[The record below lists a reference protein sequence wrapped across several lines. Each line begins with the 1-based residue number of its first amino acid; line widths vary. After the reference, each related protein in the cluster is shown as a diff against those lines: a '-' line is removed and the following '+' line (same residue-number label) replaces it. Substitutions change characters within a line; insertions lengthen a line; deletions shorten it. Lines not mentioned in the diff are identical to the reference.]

1 MATYCVGPSAT
12 GSGSGADWSN
22 QKAWTDTFVRG
33 DTWYLRGGTY
43 AAKTF
48 TTAASGTTRNTIKK
62 ATAGDHV
69 SETGWLTA
77 YGTDQAECGKLS
89 INASTS
95 DYWTFDG
102 QEGEVTLVNGLANV
116 VTPMGIRFLNTD
128 VGDQAFN
135 FDAGGS
141 NSILRYLEIS
151 GPGGTTP
158 FNFTADTAGLSSW
171 GSQAEDTLVQYCYI
185 HGNSTNLELSD
196 TRTIVEHCVIV
207 DSLSSNAAAHS
218 NAYYCGFQANDITF
232 RYNIV
237 ANYNDEG
244 FFITW
249 YSTASSP
256 PQNIKIYGNIFY
268 SPGNTN
274 PRAIE
279 IRQFDGAGGG
289 QVYDSILVYN
299 NTFAEL
305 SGGGF
310 LNRADEGG
318 LGSSTNCACV
328 NNLSYNA
335 GNNLGDT
342 DTVANNTDDA
352 TDRFVDVGTDFELTA
367 NLQPGT
373 DLGSPYNLD
382 MLGSVRSTWTRGAL
396 EFEGDP
402 PPPGDVVVNTTNLNV
417 TNLIIG

>member
-12 GSGSGADWSN
+12 GNGSGSDWSN
-22 QKAWTDTFVRG
+22 QKAWSGTFTRG
-33 DTWYLRGGTY
+33 DTWYIRGGTGY
-43 AAKTF
+43 ADVVF
-48 TTAASGTTRNTIKK
+48 TSAASGTTRNTIKK
-62 ATAGDHV
+62 ATASDHV
-69 SETGWLTA
+69 TETGWLTA
-77 YGTDQAECGKLS
+77 YGTDQAQCGKVS
-89 INASTS
+89 INASDS

-102 QEGEVTLVNGLANV
+102 QAGEVTLVNGLANV
-116 VTPMGIRFLNTD
+116 VTPMGIKFSQTTA
-128 VGDQAFN
+128 GEQTFN

-141 NSILRYLEIS
+141 NSILRYLELA

-158 FNFTADTAGLSSW
+158 YNHTADTACLSSW
-171 GSQAEDTLVQYCYI
+171 GSQAEDTLVQHCYI
-185 HGNSTNLELSD
+185 HGGSTNIELSD

-207 DSLSSNAAAHS
+207 DSLSTNPAAHS

-279 IRQFDGAGGG
+279 IRQFDGSGGG
-289 QVYDSILVYN
+289 QVYDAILVYN

-328 NNLSYNA
+328 NNLSYAA

-342 DTVANNTDDA
+342 ATVATNTADS
-352 TDRFVDVGTDFELTA
+352 TDRFTDIGTDFSLTA

-373 DLGSPYNLD
+373 DLGSPYNVD
-382 MLGSVRSTWTRGAL
+382 MLGNSRTTWTRGAL
-396 EFEGDP
+396 EFEGT
-402 PPPGDVVVNTTNLNV
+402 PPGDVVLNV
-417 TNLIIG
+417 TNLTIGTLTIG